1 MSTRSRALEKQL
13 LDNETTYLKP
23 VYSLRDN
30 VSLSDP
36 AIEVMTD
43 LTKTSAQTVNPCAL
57 LKEATERMIASNVRL
72 LFVVNQHHHIM
83 GIITSKDVEGERVM
97 NHLSKVGGNRDE
109 IMVRD
114 LMTPQFKVEVLSM
127 EDVRVASV
135 GDIIETLKR
144 MGRQHALVSETDENG
159 RQVIRGILS
168 TTSIARQTGVEINTS
183 DVAGGNIANLQ
194 SSRG

>member
-97 NHLSKVGGNRDE
+97 NHLSNVG
-109 IMVRD
+109 
-114 LMTPQFKVEVLSM
+114 
-127 EDVRVASV
+127 
-135 GDIIETLKR
+135 
-144 MGRQHALVSETDENG
+144 
-159 RQVIRGILS
+159 
-168 TTSIARQTGVEINTS
+168 
-183 DVAGGNIANLQ
+183 
-194 SSRG
+194 